1 MATSIPEAVKLE
13 LIKAQQREIT
23 EYHIYSRLA
32 QTVQNEHNS
41 KILQRIGDDE
51 LRHAKFWSRYTGRE
65 VKPNRVLVF
74 LFYWLARIFGITF
87 GIKLMEQGEERAQVN
102 YTEIAKYIPEAE
114 RIAQEEDAHE
124 QELIVLIVEEL
135 LNYVGSMVLGLN
147 DALVEL
153 TGALA
158 GLTFALQNNK
168 LVALSGLI
176 TGIAA
181 SFSMAA
187 SEYLSRKSEGKF
199 DTALTSSMYTGAAYI
214 CTVVLLILPYFI
226 FQNHIISLA
235 GTLIVALLIIFCFSF
250 YVSVV
255 QDLSFKERFLEMAVL
270 SMGVALIS
278 FIVGYLLQSILGVE
292 V

>member
-1 MATSIPEAVKLE
+1 M
-13 LIKAQQREIT
+13 
-23 EYHIYSRLA
+23 
-32 QTVQNEHNS
+32 
-41 KILQRIGDDE
+41 
-51 LRHAKFWSRYTGRE
+51 
-65 VKPNRVLVF
+65 VF
-74 LFYWLARIFGITF
+74 LFYWLARILGITF
-87 GIKLMEQGEERAQVN
+87 GIKLMELGEERAQVN
-102 YTEIAKYIPEAE
+102 YTAIAEYIPEAE
-114 RIAQEEDAHE
+114 RIAHEEDAHE
-124 QELIVLIVEEL
+124 QQLIALIDEEL

-181 SFSMAA
+181 SLSMAA

-214 CTVVLLILPYFI
+214 CTVVLLILPYFL
-226 FQNHIISLA
+226 FQHHIISLTA
-235 GTLIVALLIIFCFSF
+235 TLVVALLIIFCFSF

-255 QDLSFKERFLEMAVL
+255 QELSFKERFLEMAVL

-278 FIVGYLLQSILGVE
+278 FVVGYLLQSVLGVD

>member
-114 RIAQEEDAHE
+114 RIAQEEDART
-124 QELIVLIVEEL
+124 ELVLIDEEL

-153 TGALA
+153 TGA
-158 GLTFALQNNK
+158 FAWNDLCP
-168 LVALSGLI
+168 
-176 TGIAA
+176 
-181 SFSMAA
+181 
-187 SEYLSRKSEGKF
+187 SE
-199 DTALTSSMYTGAAYI
+199 
-214 CTVVLLILPYFI
+214 
-226 FQNHIISLA
+226 Q
-235 GTLIVALLIIFCFSF
+235 
-250 YVSVV
+250 
-255 QDLSFKERFLEMAVL
+255 
-270 SMGVALIS
+270 
-278 FIVGYLLQSILGVE
+278 
-292 V
+292 